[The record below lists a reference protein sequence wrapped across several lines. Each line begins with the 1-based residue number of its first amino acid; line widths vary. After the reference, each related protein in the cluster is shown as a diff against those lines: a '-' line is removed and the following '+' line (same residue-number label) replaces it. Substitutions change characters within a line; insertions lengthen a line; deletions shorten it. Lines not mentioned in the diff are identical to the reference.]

1 MIGGEEKT
9 GMYQIKIAPSILAS
23 DFSKTGE
30 TVRKLEE
37 NGADYVHCDVMDG
50 NFVPPITFGAQMVK
64 AIRPHT
70 KLPLDCHL
78 MVLHPET
85 HIEDFVK
92 AGADIITVHFEA
104 CDVPALFKQIKS
116 YGVKASAV
124 INPETPVERIFPAA
138 EEADMILLMS
148 VRPGWGGQKFIPD
161 TLKKIEALRE
171 YCVKI
176 GRPDL
181 DIEVDGGVTEEN
193 IGDVLHAGA
202 NVIVAGSTVF
212 KSADMGA
219 TIRRLRGV

>member
-1 MIGGEEKT
+1 MI
-9 GMYQIKIAPSILAS
+9 QVKIAPSILAS
-23 DFSKTGE
+23 DFSRVGE
-30 TVRKLEE
+30 TVKLLEQ

-70 KLPLDCHL
+70 CLPLDCHL

-85 HIEDFVK
+85 HIEDFVR
-92 AGADIITVHFEA
+92 AGADIITVHEEA
-104 CDVPALFKQIKS
+104 CNLFELFRMIKS

-124 INPETPVERIFPAA
+124 VNPETPVEKLFPYA

-148 VRPGWGGQKFIPD
+148 VRPGWGGQKFIPE
-161 TLKKIEALRE
+161 TLEKIEKLRS

-176 GRPDL
+176 GKPDL

-193 IGDVLHAGA
+193 VKSVILAGA

-212 KSADMGA
+212 RSPDMAA
-219 TIRRLRGV
+219 TIAKLRA